1 MASQQRQVA
10 VGDAGG
16 VVCDPQRS
24 GFLCEL
30 DSREYVSN
38 HSSRV
43 HVPSK
48 QRFAGLALDRGSS
61 DPGFSN
67 M

>member
-1 MASQQRQVA
+1 MSSKTSGTNG

-38 HSSRV
+38 HSSRETWY
-43 HVPSK
+43 HLEGG
-48 QRFAGLALDRGSS
+48 FGLDLEKS
-61 DPGFSN
+61 
-67 M
+67 